1 MNIGRIFLDSDLRQ
15 SFDGLLRVAKDAGLN
30 VEKMP
35 SDEVLVF
42 INRKVTSFKL
52 LTASHYLV
60 YWRSTRRLPLDAIKN
75 LPAAFTGRSFD
86 FNRSIEKTLL
96 DKCRK
101 GKL

>member
-15 SFDGLLRVAKDAGLN
+15 GFDGLMRDARKAGIDPQAI
-30 VEKMP
+30 P

-60 YWRSTRRLPLDAIKN
+60 YWRSTKRLPLDAIKN

-86 FNRSIEKTLL
+86 FNKSIEKTLL